1 MIQIR
6 TNVDMELPNVIN
18 VTCFYFREKH
28 FYMTISLNS
37 VLIRLDQFLQISS
50 ACTRP
55 VPARNFWSKQI
66 RPTKKVLIF
75 VYSFKNGFLSFSIL
89 VAVLFSLCAFEALHS
104 RTSIWW

>member
-55 VPARNFWSKQI
+55 VPARNFFFFTLFNPKLEFTS
-66 RPTKKVLIF
+66 L
-75 VYSFKNGFLSFSIL
+75 KN
-89 VAVLFSLCAFEALHS
+89 LFS
-104 RTSIWW
+104 